1 MLVIFGLIVFLN
13 MPSETQN
20 LASPSPTM
28 SPTSQPTST
37 STINLVDYDAEAQRL
52 FNLAVT
58 EIEEI
63 RNVTIPQVSLQ
74 VVTKDWAIQTW
85 GVSSAQSDV
94 KNLQMQENIYKALL
108 MISQNA
114 SLYQATVDW
123 AGYFMA
129 VTQAGKIYIVKE
141 NFNITNTV
149 DAEATMAH
157 ELTHIMQ
164 NIYNI
169 PQYYFSYDA
178 SKARTALTEGDATFT
193 ASYIK
198 NQTLTTNMPSPDPNY
213 TIQKDLVTNNP
224 NDVTVFP
231 SIPDSVYNLDYFPYK
246 YGEKFMQAL
255 YGQGGWEMVNQAY
268 RNPPNSTEQI
278 MHPEKYFDAELPESV
293 AETKPSEGNWT
304 KKWGAQYGE
313 FFIQNMLHTNLTQ
326 YETEKASTG
335 WGGDRLV
342 YYENPD
348 NQYLITWNIKW
359 DTYVDSAEFLVC
371 FNDYMKSAGAQET
384 QSYQWQTNQI
394 YQKIIWAQNTNSTLI
409 IASTDQN
416 ALEQFR

>member
-1 MLVIFGLIVFLN
+1 M
-13 MPSETQN
+13 
-20 LASPSPTM
+20 
-28 SPTSQPTST
+28 
-37 STINLVDYDAEAQRL
+37 
-52 FNLAVT
+52 T
-58 EIEEI
+58 EIEQI

-157 ELTHIMQ
+157 ELTHILP
-164 NIYNI
+164 ITYNI
-169 PQYYFSYDA
+169 PQYYSSYDS
-178 SKARTALTEGDATFT
+178 SKARSALTEGDASFT

-198 NQTLTTNMPSPDPNY
+198 NQILTTNSPSPEPNCY
-213 TIQKDLVTNNP
+213 IQRNLVTNNP
-224 NDVTVFP
+224 NDPTVFP

-246 YGEKFMQAL
+246 YGEKFIQAL
-255 YGQGGWEMVNQAY
+255 YAQGGWAMVNQAY
-268 RNPPNSTEQI
+268 KNPPNSTEQI
-278 MHPEKYFDAELPESV
+278 LHPEKYFNAELPEPV
-293 AETKPSEGNWT
+293 ADTKPSEGNWT
-304 KKWGAQYGE
+304 KKWGANYGE
-313 FFIQNMLHTNLTQ
+313 FFIQNMLSTNLTQ
-326 YETEKASTG
+326 YEAEKAASG
-335 WGGDRLV
+335 WGGDRLT
-342 YYENPD
+342 YYENQD

-359 DTYVDSAEFLVC
+359 DTYNDSAEFLVC
-371 FNDYMKSAGAQET
+371 FNDYMKNAGAQET

-394 YQKIIWAQNTNSTLI
+394 YQKIFGTKTQTPPSSSLQPTKTHSNNSDKKYLIRELEEMGTTLVI
-409 IASTDQN
+409 YSLNGFGEIPDFIANVVFGFNYWTLLDT
-416 ALEQFR
+416 FYFF